1 MAMDIRT
8 DSSNQPYVEID
19 LASGQRIRVTHVPDG
34 WPGGE
39 VVRVQIRVEN
49 GHLHQGP
56 DIPLEN
62 LGEVIQAMV
71 ELIRR

>member
-1 MAMDIRT
+1 MAAHIET
-8 DSSNQPYVEID
+8 DSSDQHYVEID
-19 LASGQRIRVTHVPDG
+19 MANGQCIRVTHVPDG
-34 WPGGE
+34 WTGGE

-49 GHLHQGP
+49 GHLRQGP
-56 DIPLEN
+56 DIPIEN